1 MEFGGHT
8 VLVTGGATGIGF
20 GIARHFAKAGSTVIA
35 CGRREDKL
43 RAAAS
48 EIPGLQTRACDLAD
62 EAGRVELRD
71 WAIKEFPKL
80 DVLVNNAGVQ
90 QRLDIASAGGWEIA
104 RAELAINL
112 DAPIHL
118 SMLFIPHLRAQHRA
132 AIINLT
138 SGLSFI
144 PLARAPVYSST
155 KAALHS
161 FTLSLR
167 RQLADTNIE
176 VVEIIPP
183 AVDTDLGGAGLHKGD
198 VPRDEFVDAA
208 AAQIDAGLDTATYG
222 FSDKAMRATF
232 DERTAIF
239 NRMNQVS
246 GGS

>member
-1 MEFGGHT
+1 MDFGGHT

-20 GIARHFAKAGSTVIA
+20 GIARQFAKAGSTVIA

-43 RAAAS
+43 RAAAR
-48 EIPGLQTRACDLAD
+48 EITGLRTHPCDLAD
-62 EAGRVELRD
+62 EAGRIALRD
-71 WAIKEFPKL
+71 WAIGEFPKL

-90 QRLDIASAGGWEIA
+90 QRFDIASAGWETA

-118 SMLFIPHLRAQHRA
+118 SMLFIPHLRAQRRS
-132 AIINLT
+132 AIVNVT

-144 PLARAPVYSST
+144 PFARAPVYSST

-167 RQLADTNIE
+167 RQLANTNIE

-183 AVDTDLGGAGLHKGD
+183 AVDTDLGGAGLHRGD
-198 VPRDEFVDAA
+198 VPRDEFIDAA
-208 AAQIDAGLDTATYG
+208 AAQIEAGLDTATYG
-222 FSDKAMRATF
+222 FSEKAMRATF